1 MRGRASSN
9 SRYSAG
15 LRPALPFGNRCE
27 HQQDG
32 AVREIGTSN
41 DLLDAVE
48 HDGSGGGKQNF
59 VLIGEQ
65 PTGGKGTAARQT
77 AEGVRQPGRQAAE
90 IVEGEDVAIAG
101 SDEQLPLIAPAP
113 APRWDQSP
121 PQSFEGFA
129 PRCRNDKHGLVD
141 ALLFLRH
148 TSTAQN
154 CGALSSGL
162 RSPYW
167 GLSGA
172 TNWELIQ
179 PFQRVF
185 STWTQSPSRPV
196 AVNCV
201 PLGAVPRTGAFAE
214 GADLMLTPGR
224 CKKTRSGFCAVD
236 VVWGVTAATWGEAA
250 AVSEAATSG
259 EGTTPDAPGDGSAT
273 VGAGCT

>member
-1 MRGRASSN
+1 MPGTDLKLYDIAQPRLCENGLANEVVSIVGQKKQRVHALAASS
-9 SRYSAG
+9 
-15 LRPALPFGNRCE
+15 
-27 HQQDG
+27 
-32 AVREIGTSN
+32 AVC
-41 DLLDAVE
+41 V
-48 HDGSGGGKQNF
+48 
-59 VLIGEQ
+59 
-65 PTGGKGTAARQT
+65 
-77 AEGVRQPGRQAAE
+77 
-90 IVEGEDVAIAG
+90 
-101 SDEQLPLIAPAP
+101 PLINP
-113 APRWDQSP
+113 SP
-121 PQSFEGFA
+121 GHASGTNDAGTHGDLDIASPSRSEG
-129 PRCRNDKHGLVD
+129 
-141 ALLFLRH
+141 
-148 TSTAQN
+148 
-154 CGALSSGL
+154 
-162 RSPYW
+162 SPYW

-172 TNWELIQ
+172 RNWELIQ

-236 VVWGVTAATWGEAA
+236 VVWGVTAPTWGEAA